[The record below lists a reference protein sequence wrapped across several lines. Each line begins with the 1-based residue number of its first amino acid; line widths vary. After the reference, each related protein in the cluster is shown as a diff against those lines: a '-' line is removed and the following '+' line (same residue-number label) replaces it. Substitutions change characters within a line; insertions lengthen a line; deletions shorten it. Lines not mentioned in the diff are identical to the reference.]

1 MSENNG
7 TLSLSDLGLEEE
19 VTPAQQSAK
28 EAAAVKEE
36 VIKDNKSQNQ
46 IEVKKVDIDMNEF
59 QSGPKKSIP
68 RPDNIQSISK
78 SNSQPVQQQ
87 TKAGQSD
94 IKVNHATDPNAG
106 YSTVSINELAKTRHK
121 KAPEDAAKKTLKN
134 LAEQTEAGI
143 ARTKAELTA
152 PGGRIEEGKRKYVND
167 RYATLMGRAQKS
179 QNLMKKIKAYE
190 EIMETDPAFDGA
202 DEYEKKA
209 YILFKVAKDNSIGI
223 DDKSFGLAPE
233 ALRQVRQSSADNS
246 RTVNKMANRSS
257 SEFDNED
264 RVVFDEN
271 DGIPTV
277 RQQIHEQDKQAE
289 EKQVEGKKEIVEK
302 PTKVEFVAKAPAEEI
317 PIKTAAVIPDPV
329 KTDEDD
335 DIFDE
340 EETTTSNPIISEE
353 DNLVHLRPAKEQEIF
368 DEDKKEE
375 DDEKNLTAEQR
386 REREE
391 AKELG
396 ITIDK
401 YYEIKKAYEG
411 EARRV
416 LSLTTSPKS
425 NDFTNFSTSGRALTM
440 NEALKIVKRSRP
452 QHLTARWALQ
462 YTGIPIRMTALS
474 GEELVQFLSDI
485 ETGYQQARNGFLP
498 TIDQLTTIWSTIY
511 NHCEMENKPSF
522 NNWMKRISAN
532 DFANFVF
539 AIYLAIFKDT
549 NYITYRCKKKG
560 CGKLYLEKHDV
571 MEMVKYP
578 NDKIKNRVE
587 TILNGDTVESHMYRT
602 EPIPINDTFAI
613 SFITPSIYSF
623 NFEQSILPLKYRQEH
638 SVTGLMMT
646 IDKVYVIDKARNQF
660 LPIEFGVVAD
670 DLEKTVK
677 RKVKALER
685 IFESFSLDQRNIV
698 YHEYQKIIDSVDSD
712 PIQYVLPESTCPVCG
727 NVIPE
732 SETNAFEML
741 FSRARLSIDAASI
754 RA

>member
-1 MSENNG
+1 MSENNE

-28 EAAAVKEE
+28 EAA
-36 VIKDNKSQNQ
+36 VIQEGVIRDNRSQNQ
-46 IEVKKVDIDMNEF
+46 IEVKKVDMDMSEF
-59 QSGPKKSIP
+59 QTGPKKSIP
-68 RPDNIQSISK
+68 RPDNIQAISK
-78 SNSQPVQQQ
+78 TNDQPVQQQ
-87 TKAGQSD
+87 TKSGQSD
-94 IKVNHATDPNAG
+94 IKVNHSTDPNAG

-152 PGGRIEEGKRKYVND
+152 PGGRIDEGKRKYVND

-246 RTVNKMANRSS
+246 RTVNKMANRSN

-277 RQQIHEQDKQAE
+277 RQQIQEE
-289 EKQVEGKKEIVEK
+289 EKQVEEEVKSEGKVVPIPSVVESDG
-302 PTKVEFVAKAPAEEI
+302 I
-317 PIKTAAVIPDPV
+317 PIPVKTSAVIPDPV
-329 KTDEDD
+329 KNDEDD
-335 DIFDE
+335 DIFDDE
-340 EETTTSNPIISEE
+340 EDTNTPIVLSDE
-353 DNLVHLRPAKEQEIF
+353 DNLVHLKPTKEQEVF
-368 DEDKKEE
+368 DEEKKTEE
-375 DDEKNLTAEQR
+375 DERNLTPEQR

-396 ITIDK
+396 ITIDR
-401 YYEIKKAYEG
+401 YYELKKSYEN
-411 EARRV
+411 EARRL
-416 LSLTTSPKS
+416 LSLTTSPKTD
-425 NDFTNFSTSGRALTM
+425 DFTNFSTAGRALTM
-440 NEALKIVKRSRP
+440 NEALKIAKRSRP
-452 QHLTARWALQ
+452 QHLAARWALQ

-485 ETGYQQARNGFLP
+485 ETGYQQARHGFLP

-549 NYITYRCKKKG
+549 NYLTYRCKKKG

-587 TILNGDTVESHMYRT
+587 TILNGGTVDSHMYRT
-602 EPIPINDTFAI
+602 EPIPINDTFAM

-638 SVTGLMMT
+638 SVTGLMMA
-646 IDKVYVIDKARNQF
+646 IDKVFVIDKARNQF

-698 YHEYQKIIDSVDSD
+698 YHEYQKIVDSVDTD
-712 PIQYVLPESTCPVCG
+712 PIKYVLPESTCPVCG

-741 FSRARLSIDAASI
+741 FSRARLSIDAAST

>member
-1 MSENNG
+1 MSENNE

-28 EAAAVKEE
+28 EAA
-36 VIKDNKSQNQ
+36 VIQEGVIRDNRSQNQ
-46 IEVKKVDIDMNEF
+46 IEVKKVDMDMSEF
-59 QSGPKKSIP
+59 QTGPKKSIP
-68 RPDNIQSISK
+68 RPDNIQTISK
-78 SNSQPVQQQ
+78 TNDQPVQQQ
-87 TKAGQSD
+87 TKSGQSD
-94 IKVNHATDPNAG
+94 IKVNHSTDPNAG

-152 PGGRIEEGKRKYVND
+152 PGGRIDEGKRKYVND

-246 RTVNKMANRSS
+246 RTVNKMANRSN

-277 RQQIHEQDKQAE
+277 RQQIQEE
-289 EKQVEGKKEIVEK
+289 EKQVEEEVKSEGKVVPIPSVVESDGIS
-302 PTKVEFVAKAPAEEI
+302 I
-317 PIKTAAVIPDPV
+317 PVKTSAVIPDPV
-329 KTDEDD
+329 KNDEDD
-335 DIFDE
+335 DIFDDD
-340 EETTTSNPIISEE
+340 TNTPIVLSDE
-353 DNLVHLRPAKEQEIF
+353 DNLVHLKPTKEQEVF
-368 DEDKKEE
+368 DEEKKTEE
-375 DDEKNLTAEQR
+375 DERNLTPEQR

-396 ITIDK
+396 ITIDR
-401 YYEIKKAYEG
+401 YYELKKSYEN
-411 EARRV
+411 EARRL
-416 LSLTTSPKS
+416 LSLTTSPKTD
-425 NDFTNFSTSGRALTM
+425 DFTNFSTAGRALTM
-440 NEALKIVKRSRP
+440 NEALKIAKRSRP
-452 QHLTARWALQ
+452 QHLAARWALQ

-485 ETGYQQARNGFLP
+485 ETGYQQARHGFLP

-549 NYITYRCKKKG
+549 NYLTYRCKKKG

-587 TILNGDTVESHMYRT
+587 TILNGGTVDSHMYRT
-602 EPIPINDTFAI
+602 EPIPINDTFAM

-638 SVTGLMMT
+638 SVTGLMMA
-646 IDKVYVIDKARNQF
+646 IDKVFVIDKARNQF

-698 YHEYQKIIDSVDSD
+698 YHEYQKIVDSVDTD
-712 PIQYVLPESTCPVCG
+712 PIKYVLPESTCPVCG

-741 FSRARLSIDAASI
+741 FSRARLSIDAAST

>member
-1 MSENNG
+1 MSENNE

-28 EAAAVKEE
+28 EAA
-36 VIKDNKSQNQ
+36 VIQEGVIRDNRSQNQ
-46 IEVKKVDIDMNEF
+46 IEVKKVDMDMSEF
-59 QSGPKKSIP
+59 QTGPKKSIP
-68 RPDNIQSISK
+68 RPDNIQAISK
-78 SNSQPVQQQ
+78 TNDQPVQQQ
-87 TKAGQSD
+87 TKSGQSD
-94 IKVNHATDPNAG
+94 IKVNHSTDPNAG

-152 PGGRIEEGKRKYVND
+152 PGGRIDEGKRKYVND

-246 RTVNKMANRSS
+246 RTVNKMANRSN

-277 RQQIHEQDKQAE
+277 RQQIQEE
-289 EKQVEGKKEIVEK
+289 EKQVEEEVKSEGKVVPIPSVVESDG
-302 PTKVEFVAKAPAEEI
+302 I
-317 PIKTAAVIPDPV
+317 PIPVKTSAVIPDPA
-329 KTDEDD
+329 KNDEDD
-335 DIFDE
+335 DIFDDE
-340 EETTTSNPIISEE
+340 EDTNTPIVLSDE
-353 DNLVHLRPAKEQEIF
+353 DNLVHLKPTKEQEVF
-368 DEDKKEE
+368 DEEKKTEE
-375 DDEKNLTAEQR
+375 DERNLTPEQR

-396 ITIDK
+396 ITIDR
-401 YYEIKKAYEG
+401 YYELKKSYEN
-411 EARRV
+411 EARRL
-416 LSLTTSPKS
+416 LSLTTSPKTD
-425 NDFTNFSTSGRALTM
+425 DFTNFSTAGRALTM
-440 NEALKIVKRSRP
+440 NEALKIAKRSRP
-452 QHLTARWALQ
+452 QHLAARWALQ

-485 ETGYQQARNGFLP
+485 ETGYQQARHGFLP

-549 NYITYRCKKKG
+549 NYLTYRCKKKG

-587 TILNGDTVESHMYRT
+587 TILNGGTVDSHMYRT
-602 EPIPINDTFAI
+602 EPIPINDTFAM

-638 SVTGLMMT
+638 SVTGLMMA
-646 IDKVYVIDKARNQF
+646 IDKVFVIDKARNQF

-698 YHEYQKIIDSVDSD
+698 YHEYQKIVDSVDTD
-712 PIQYVLPESTCPVCG
+712 PIKYVLPESTCPVCG

-741 FSRARLSIDAASI
+741 FSRARLSIDAAST